1 MLRFVC
7 GRRDVFELD
16 QPQPCWSLHMGFG
29 RHHPPAT
36 YAVLFYTF
44 QFPDEISSEQAGS
57 IRYSWG
63 MGSLEVP
70 YKQPPGLTPRARI
83 STNSESVV
91 RHDLSHDSDSGV
103 MGDLPPTI

>member
-16 QPQPCWSLHMGFG
+16 QPQPCCSLHMGFG

-44 QFPDEISSEQAGS
+44 QFPDEIPSELAGS
-57 IRYSWG
+57 IRYSRG
-63 MGSLEVP
+63 MES
-70 YKQPPGLTPRARI
+70 
-83 STNSESVV
+83 SE
-91 RHDLSHDSDSGV
+91 
-103 MGDLPPTI
+103 